1 MVLHDTSQISEA
13 ENSTFD
19 YSALNIFLD
28 NPNGEQ
34 LWLRPRAQISAA
46 GPDCSQDTLPL
57 GSKNIRRSKAKNYT
71 VGTSRKNPKKN

>member
-34 LWLRPRAQISAA
+34 L
-46 GPDCSQDTLPL
+46 
-57 GSKNIRRSKAKNYT
+57 
-71 VGTSRKNPKKN
+71 